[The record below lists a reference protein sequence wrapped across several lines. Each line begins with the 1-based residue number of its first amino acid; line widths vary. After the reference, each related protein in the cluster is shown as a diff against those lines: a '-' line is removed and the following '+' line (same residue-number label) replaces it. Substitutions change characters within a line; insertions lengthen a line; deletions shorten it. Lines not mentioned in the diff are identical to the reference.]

1 MRFII
6 DIAIAFLVLGITE
19 AVIKPI
25 AKQWVMKKIVKFT
38 PVVFE
43 TLDKQMPELLKA
55 YNGKQLEQVVRTK
68 LEMLTGESWS
78 DRDIDQVFKLYD
90 PRITADKTPG
100 CTYQASV

>member
-1 MRFII
+1 MRSII
-6 DIAIAFLVLGITE
+6 DIAIAFLLLGFTE

-25 AKQWVMKKIVKFT
+25 AKQWVMKKIVKYT
-38 PVVFE
+38 PAVFE
-43 TLDKQMPELLKA
+43 ILDKQMPELLKA

-68 LEMLTGESWS
+68 LETLTGESWS

-100 CTYQASV
+100 YTY